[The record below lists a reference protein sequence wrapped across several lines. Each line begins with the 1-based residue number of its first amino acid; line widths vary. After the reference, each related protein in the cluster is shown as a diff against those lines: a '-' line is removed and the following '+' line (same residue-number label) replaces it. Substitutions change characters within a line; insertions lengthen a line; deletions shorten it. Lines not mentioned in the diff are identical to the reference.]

1 MENYLRFMTDAL
13 PAIERVQILAGR
25 VDNGG
30 PAFTDMVTRR
40 PFPRFVAGQITTE
53 PLRVRGAASRVR
65 LAPVIAEPHLQWAPR
80 GRGWLGRRSFDA
92 FAAGVGPA
100 IAAAADRPDVL
111 HVFCGGN
118 LAAAGVIAARRLG
131 VPLVV
136 TPQAHPG
143 QWDDDPQSGRAYR
156 AADRVLASGEADAG
170 TYRALGVPE
179 ERLRIVPPC
188 TAHLPRGG
196 GERVRAAHGVYG
208 PLIVYVGRRASYKGV
223 DLLVEAAAR
232 LDGDVTVA
240 LIGAGEPLGASPGRA
255 RVLELGAVGD
265 TEKAA
270 WLEAADVLS
279 LPSAHESFGLAVA
292 EGWSFG
298 VPAVTSDIAP
308 LRSLVES
315 VGGGLAVERTATAQA
330 EAIGALLADPARARA
345 MGAAGLAYWRDRLA
359 PEATAAGTLEIYRE
373 LVDAKVAA

>member
-1 MENYLRFMTDAL
+1 MRITYVARRAWPAGGGIENYLRFMTDAL

-156 AADRVLASGEADAG
+156 AADRVLASGEADA
-170 TYRALGVPE
+170 E
-179 ERLRIVPPC
+179 
-188 TAHLPRGG
+188 HLPRPGG
-196 GERVRAAHGVYG
+196 ARGAAADRAAVHRA
-208 PLIVYVGRRASYKGV
+208 PPARRRRA
-223 DLLVEAAAR
+223 
-232 LDGDVTVA
+232 
-240 LIGAGEPLGASPGRA
+240 GAGRPRGR
-255 RVLELGAVGD
+255 
-265 TEKAA
+265 
-270 WLEAADVLS
+270 W
-279 LPSAHESFGLAVA
+279 
-292 EGWSFG
+292 
-298 VPAVTSDIAP
+298 PA
-308 LRSLVES
+308 
-315 VGGGLAVERTATAQA
+315 
-330 EAIGALLADPARARA
+330 
-345 MGAAGLAYWRDRLA
+345 DRLRRA
-359 PEATAAGTLEIYRE
+359 PRE
-373 LVDAKVAA
+373 L